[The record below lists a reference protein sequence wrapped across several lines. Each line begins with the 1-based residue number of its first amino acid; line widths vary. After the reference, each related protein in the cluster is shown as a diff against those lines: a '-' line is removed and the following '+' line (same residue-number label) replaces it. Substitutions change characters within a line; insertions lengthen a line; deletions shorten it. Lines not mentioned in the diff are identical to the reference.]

1 MGLILRDGIWMKEIA
16 VSNVDVASLLLVL
29 SRKKL
34 KDGSN
39 LWNNLVRVILQSGRL
54 ANSIRYK
61 KILMSA
67 NSFILFSPYLVNS
80 IL

>member
-16 VSNVDVASLLLVL
+16 VSNVDVASLLLDL

-39 LWNNLVRVILQSGRL
+39 LWNNLLRVILQSGRL